1 MEITLFHGLFS
12 SNKNNKKMEVETVQN
27 PENKKSVSKE
37 ENADPKTAELDKQ
50 LEKTIQTYN
59 DAYESLDASGQ
70 QLFRERQQA
79 VCVIEEAAALIN
91 SIARSPKEFETELSE
106 IEVQKKTFKNA
117 CDFVKNELAV
127 AKKSA
132 VGAGAGVAGGMA
144 VASLAPSAAM
154 WIATTFGTAST
165 GTAISAL
172 SGAAATNAALAW
184 LGGGALAAGG
194 GGMTAGSAF
203 LALAGPIGWGIGGVT
218 LCTSVVLFATRKA
231 RMNKEKKKEI
241 ESVLKNTDKVKKMNE
256 EVQVLTKE
264 TQNLYGNLRKQYR
277 ENKKYWG
284 KDFTRISEK
293 GQMQLGTLVNNTK
306 SLAVLLNKKIG
317 G

>member
-1 MEITLFHGLFS
+1 METTLFHGLFS
-12 SNKNNKKMEVETVQN
+12 SNKNNKKMKVETVQN
-27 PENKKSVSKE
+27 PENKKNASKE
-37 ENADPKTAELDKQ
+37 ENADSKTAELDKR
-50 LEKTIQTYN
+50 LEKTIKIYN
-59 DAYESLDASGQ
+59 DEYESLNASGQ
-70 QLFRERQQA
+70 QLFEERKQA
-79 VCVIEEAAALIN
+79 VCVVEEAAALIN
-91 SIARSPKEFETELSE
+91 SIARSPKEFEMKLSE

-117 CDFVKNELAV
+117 CDFAKNELAS

-184 LGGGALAAGG
+184 LGGGALAVGG

-218 LCTSVVLFATRKA
+218 LCTSVVLFATRKT
-231 RMNKEKKKEI
+231 RMNK
-241 ESVLKNTDKVKKMNE
+241 
-256 EVQVLTKE
+256 
-264 TQNLYGNLRKQYR
+264 
-277 ENKKYWG
+277 
-284 KDFTRISEK
+284 
-293 GQMQLGTLVNNTK
+293 
-306 SLAVLLNKKIG
+306 
-317 G
+317 

>member
-1 MEITLFHGLFS
+1 METTLFHGLFS
-12 SNKNNKKMEVETVQN
+12 SKKNNKKMEIETVQN
-27 PENKKSVSKE
+27 PENKKSASKE
-37 ENADPKTAELDKQ
+37 ENADSKTAELDKQ
-50 LEKTIQTYN
+50 LEKTIKIYN
-59 DAYESLDASGQ
+59 DEYKSLDASGQ
-70 QLFRERQQA
+70 QLFEEREQA
-79 VCVIEEAAALIN
+79 VCVVEEAAALIN
-91 SIARSPKEFETELSE
+91 SIASSPKEFETKLSE
-106 IEVQKKTFKNA
+106 IEVQKKTFKNV
-117 CDFVKNELAV
+117 CDFAKKELAS
-127 AKKSA
+127 ARKTA

-218 LCTSVVLFATRKA
+218 LCTSVVLFATRKT

-241 ESVLKNTDKVKKMNE
+241 ESVLKNTDKIKKTNAE
-256 EVQVLTKE
+256 IQVLTKE
-264 TQNLYGNLRKQYR
+264 TRSLYENLRKQYR

-306 SLAVLLNKKIG
+306 ALAVLLNKKIG

>member
-1 MEITLFHGLFS
+1 METTLFHGLFS
-12 SNKNNKKMEVETVQN
+12 SNKNNKKMKGETVQN
-27 PENKKSVSKE
+27 PENKKNASKE
-37 ENADPKTAELDKQ
+37 ENADSKTAELDKR
-50 LEKTIQTYN
+50 LEKTIKIYN
-59 DAYESLDASGQ
+59 DEYESLNASGQ
-70 QLFRERQQA
+70 QLFEERKQA
-79 VCVIEEAAALIN
+79 VCVVEEAAALIN
-91 SIARSPKEFETELSE
+91 SIARSPKEFEMKLSE

-117 CDFVKNELAV
+117 CDFAKNELAS

-184 LGGGALAAGG
+184 LGGGALAVGG

-218 LCTSVVLFATRKA
+218 LCTSVVLFATRKT
-231 RMNKEKKKEI
+231 RMNKEKEKEF
-241 ESVLKNTDKVKKMNE
+241 ESVLKNTDKIKKMNAD
-256 EVQVLTKE
+256 VQVLTKE
-264 TQNLYGNLRKQYR
+264 TRSLYENLRKQYR

-284 KDFTRISEK
+284 KDFTKLSER
-293 GQMQLGTLVNNTK
+293 GQIQLGTLVNNTK

>member
-1 MEITLFHGLFS
+1 METTLFHGLFS

-27 PENKKSVSKE
+27 PENKKSASKE
-37 ENADPKTAELDKQ
+37 KNADSKTAELDKQ
-50 LEKTIQTYN
+50 LEKTIKIYN
-59 DAYESLDASGQ
+59 DEYESLDASGQ

-79 VCVIEEAAALIN
+79 VCVVEEAAALIN
-91 SIARSPKEFETELSE
+91 SIASSPKEFETKLSE
-106 IEVQKKTFKNA
+106 IEVQKKTFKNT
-117 CDFVKNELAV
+117 CDFVEKELAS
-127 AKKSA
+127 ARKTA

-144 VASLAPSAAM
+144 VASLTPSAAM

-184 LGGGALAAGG
+184 LGGGVLAAGG

-218 LCTSVVLFATRKA
+218 LCTSVVLFATRKT

-241 ESVLKNTDKVKKMNE
+241 EFVVKNTDKIKKTNA

-264 TQNLYGNLRKQYR
+264 TRSLYENLRKQYR

-306 SLAVLLNKKIG
+306 ALVVLLNKKIG